1 MINIARG
8 QITISILEKGDTGAA
23 GKDAEFVKLQ
33 FSTQEAY
40 VDSNEHLHINI
51 SGKIIQVIGNNIKA
65 VTNPT
70 KYTIQG
76 KIKQLDSAINVSINS
91 DGTFSYIN
99 NDAPY
104 KGQNNK
110 PLTHIEILFAEN
122 GKLIESYSIPIILVS
137 SATFEIKQATD
148 KEVANIKSRVGK
160 IEVSS
165 QNIINSKQF
174 FIYSDNQPHQS
185 REYDAITDTYIFKCT
200 DKNNDIDFAS
210 DFIKLDAGQYMLS
223 FTPSFNG
230 NDIRA
235 DLLIDLC
242 SKADFNSDKIQHKV
256 IKYSDIPQ
264 SRLYT
269 YQFTVTEDKPYLWL
283 YLESE
288 AQPYQVTLPWIIKL
302 HNVRL
307 LKISEAE
314 SLIKQQADQITLQV
328 INQVGESLRKVG
340 IDITKNE
347 VNLIANHTNFV
358 DESGKKYIQV
368 SKDEEG
374 VPHFIFNY
382 KDGETPLYD
391 LGYKGLKQLVS
402 MTTAG
407 KFGEAEYFI
416 NINGMRFEQKDMLN
430 NINYIKSKA
439 TLPKYLYSA
448 SFIEI
453 KNNKIYGEDEKY
465 NGKYYSDNDSKY
477 TNNISYLQDKSYWVS
492 DGYYFKIAP
501 NRNHIAYNI
510 TGNGYTYQDTYTK
523 INIIIYQ
530 FKDSQIEKQ
539 YSLTLVVKGNA
550 YAPSLLP
557 TTEISYVEING
568 IQIQMD
574 GKYLYQVM
582 EKINNG

>member
-51 SGKIIQVIGNNIKA
+51 SGKIIQVIGNTIKA

-70 KYTIQG
+70 KYAIQG

-165 QNIINSKQF
+165 QNIINDKQF
-174 FIYSDNQPHQS
+174 FVYSDNQPHQS

-242 SKADFNSDKIQHKV
+242 SKADFNSDKIQHKI

-269 YQFTVTEDKPYLWL
+269 YQFTVTDDKPYLWL

-288 AQPYQVTLPWIIKL
+288 AQPQQVTLPWIIKL

-307 LKISEAE
+307 LKISEVE

-430 NINYIKSKA
+430 NINYTKSKA

-477 TNNISYLQDKSYWVS
+477 TNNISYLQDKSYWVA
-492 DGYYFKIAP
+492 DGYYLKIAP
-501 NRNHIAYNI
+501 NKNHIAYNI

>member
-1 MINIARG
+1 
-8 QITISILEKGDTGAA
+8 
-23 GKDAEFVKLQ
+23 
-33 FSTQEAY
+33 
-40 VDSNEHLHINI
+40 
-51 SGKIIQVIGNNIKA
+51 
-65 VTNPT
+65 
-70 KYTIQG
+70 
-76 KIKQLDSAINVSINS
+76 
-91 DGTFSYIN
+91 
-99 NDAPY
+99 
-104 KGQNNK
+104 
-110 PLTHIEILFAEN
+110 
-122 GKLIESYSIPIILVS
+122 
-137 SATFEIKQATD
+137 
-148 KEVANIKSRVGK
+148 
-160 IEVSS
+160 
-165 QNIINSKQF
+165 
-174 FIYSDNQPHQS
+174 
-185 REYDAITDTYIFKCT
+185 
-200 DKNNDIDFAS
+200 
-210 DFIKLDAGQYMLS
+210 
-223 FTPSFNG
+223 
-230 NDIRA
+230 
-235 DLLIDLC
+235 
-242 SKADFNSDKIQHKV
+242 
-256 IKYSDIPQ
+256 
-264 SRLYT
+264 
-269 YQFTVTEDKPYLWL
+269 
-283 YLESE
+283 
-288 AQPYQVTLPWIIKL
+288 
-302 HNVRL
+302 
-307 LKISEAE
+307 
-314 SLIKQQADQITLQV
+314 
-328 INQVGESLRKVG
+328 
-340 IDITKNE
+340 
-347 VNLIANHTNFV
+347 
-358 DESGKKYIQV
+358 
-368 SKDEEG
+368 
-374 VPHFIFNY
+374 
-382 KDGETPLYD
+382 
-391 LGYKGLKQLVS
+391 

-430 NINYIKSKA
+430 NINYVKSKA